1 MAKILVCYETTLYY
15 EEEIDVPDVFV
26 NFGKS
31 DVLTDDGWDYVRERV
46 SYHDEID
53 CDTNFIDAAIV
64 VKPNV

>member
-1 MAKILVCYETTLYY
+1 MAKILVAYETTLYF
-15 EEEIDVPDVFV
+15 EEEIDVPDEFV

-31 DVLTDDGWDYVRERV
+31 DVLTDDGWDYIRDRV

-53 CDTNFIDAAIV
+53 CDTNFTNAAIV